1 MSFTTGEI
9 LSFLAALVAGGF
21 VIWGEVIKRRTP
33 SVEKEQEQEDQWR
46 DELWAR
52 NRDLSADLKVR
63 EAELKDTQKLLHE
76 VEKQNDQLKQQNALL
91 QHEKEAWQIEREE
104 MKQKIAVLE
113 KDVYRLTT
121 EVIRLQRQHD
131 QTNGGLK

>member
-1 MSFTTGEI
+1 MNFTTGEI

-46 DELWAR
+46 DELWQR
-52 NRDLSADLKVR
+52 NRDLSTDLRAR
-63 EAELKDTQKLLHE
+63 ETELKETTKLLHE

-91 QHEKEAWQIEREE
+91 QHEKAAWEIEREE
-104 MKQKIAVLE
+104 MKREIASLKSDVFDLTRKIVAFE
-113 KDVYRLTT
+113 RAQEGQGQGK
-121 EVIRLQRQHD
+121 
-131 QTNGGLK
+131 